1 MERRYNMK
9 IKLKRGLSSNIT
21 AVNLDQG
28 EPAFC
33 TDTGKLY
40 VGDGTQNIL
49 INPDGG
55 IATEAGKL
63 SVARKISLS
72 GDASGNVSFDGSA
85 DVTLSVTVADD
96 SHNHIISNIDGL
108 QSALDGKVGNSRVL
122 TDVPL
127 NAKFTDTV
135 TTING
140 KTGDISKADIVALG
154 IPAQDTVYTHPTTHS
169 ISEVSGLQ
177 AALDSKQA
185 SLGFTPLNA
194 NLKGAVNGVAEL
206 DATGKVPASQLPSY
220 VDDVLE
226 YDNQAG
232 FPTTGETGKI
242 YIAKDT
248 NKTYRW
254 SGSDYVEISA
264 SLALGTTSSTAFRGD
279 YGQIAYTHSQSA
291 HAPSDAQK
299 NSDIT
304 KAEIEAKLTGTIT
317 THSHTVTKEDVGLG
331 NVTNESKATMFTSPT
346 FTGTP
351 QTTTAAK
358 GTNTTQIASTAYVMT
373 ALGDYVK
380 TTDTIDGGTF

>member
-1 MERRYNMK
+1 MK

-21 AVNLDQG
+21 ALNLDQG

-108 QSALDGKVGNSRVL
+108 QSALD
-122 TDVPL
+122 
-127 NAKFTDTV
+127 
-135 TTING
+135 
-140 KTGDISKADIVALG
+140 
-154 IPAQDTVYTHPTTHS
+154 
-169 ISEVSGLQ
+169 
-177 AALDSKQA
+177 SKQA

-206 DATGKVPASQLPSY
+206 DEAGKVPASQLPSY
-220 VDDVLE
+220 VDDVEE

-242 YIAKDT
+242 YVAKDT

-254 SGSDYVEISA
+254 SGSGYVEISA

-279 YGQIAYTHSQSA
+279 YGQTAYTHSQSA
-291 HAPSDAQK
+291 HAPADAQK

>member
-1 MERRYNMK
+1 MK

-63 SVARKISLS
+63 SVARKISLD
-72 GDASGNVSFDGSA
+72 GDASGNVNFDGSA

-96 SHNHIISNIDGL
+96 SHNHIISNVDGL
-108 QSALDGKVGNSRVL
+108 QSALDG
-122 TDVPL
+122 
-127 NAKFTDTV
+127 
-135 TTING
+135 
-140 KTGDISKADIVALG
+140 
-154 IPAQDTVYTHPTTHS
+154 
-169 ISEVSGLQ
+169 
-177 AALDSKQA
+177 KQA

-206 DATGKVPASQLPSY
+206 DEAGKVPATQLPSY

-226 YDNQAG
+226 HDNQAG

-254 SGSDYVEISA
+254 SGSGYVEISA

-279 YGQIAYTHSQSA
+279 YGQTAYTHSQAS

-304 KAEIEAKLTGTIT
+304 KAEIENKLTGTIT
-317 THSHTVTKEDVGLG
+317 THSHTVTKGDVGLG

-351 QTTTAAK
+351 LSTTATK
-358 GTNTTQIASTAYVMT
+358 GTNTTQIATTSYVMT

>member
-1 MERRYNMK
+1 MEWRYNMK

-21 AVNLDQG
+21 TLNLDQG

-55 IATEAGKL
+55 IATEAAKL
-63 SVARKISLS
+63 SVARKISLD

-108 QSALDGKVGNSRVL
+108 QSALD
-122 TDVPL
+122 
-127 NAKFTDTV
+127 
-135 TTING
+135 
-140 KTGDISKADIVALG
+140 
-154 IPAQDTVYTHPTTHS
+154 
-169 ISEVSGLQ
+169 
-177 AALDSKQA
+177 SKQA

-206 DATGKVPASQLPSY
+206 DEAGKVPASQLPSY

-226 YDNQAG
+226 YDKQSG

-242 YIAKDT
+242 YVAKDT

-254 SGSDYVEISA
+254 SGSGYVEISA

-279 YGQIAYTHSQSA
+279 YGDRKS
-291 HAPSDAQK
+291 
-299 NSDIT
+299 
-304 KAEIEAKLTGTIT
+304 
-317 THSHTVTKEDVGLG
+317 VV
-331 NVTNESKATMFTSPT
+331 
-346 FTGTP
+346 
-351 QTTTAAK
+351 
-358 GTNTTQIASTAYVMT
+358 
-373 ALGDYVK
+373 
-380 TTDTIDGGTF
+380 

>member
-1 MERRYNMK
+1 MK

-21 AVNLDQG
+21 SVNLDSG

-40 VGDGTQNIL
+40 IGDGTSNIL
-49 INPDGG
+49 VNPDGG
-55 IATEAGKL
+55 TAETANKLAIAR
-63 SVARKISLS
+63 SISLT
-72 GDASGNVSFDGSA
+72 GDATGSTNFDGSA
-85 DVTLSVTVADD
+85 NVSIGVTVADD
-96 SHNHIISNIDGL
+96 SHNHIISNVDGL
-108 QSALDGKVGNSRVL
+108 QSALDG
-122 TDVPL
+122 
-127 NAKFTDTV
+127 
-135 TTING
+135 
-140 KTGDISKADIVALG
+140 
-154 IPAQDTVYTHPTTHS
+154 
-169 ISEVSGLQ
+169 
-177 AALDSKQA
+177 KQA

-206 DATGKVPASQLPSY
+206 DEAGKVPATQLPSY

-232 FPTTGETGKI
+232 FPATGETGKI
-242 YIAKDT
+242 YVAKDT

-254 SGSDYVEISA
+254 SGDGYVEISA

-279 YGQIAYTHSQSA
+279 YGQTAYTHSQAS

-317 THSHTVTKEDVGLG
+317 THSHTVTKGDVGLG
-331 NVTNESKATMFTSPT
+331 NVTNESKATMFASPE

-351 QTTTAAK
+351 ISTTATK
-358 GTNTTQIASTAYVMT
+358 GTNTTQIATTAYVMT

>member
-1 MERRYNMK
+1 MK
-9 IKLKRGLSSNIT
+9 IKLKRGLSDNIA

-108 QSALDGKVGNSRVL
+108 QSALD
-122 TDVPL
+122 
-127 NAKFTDTV
+127 
-135 TTING
+135 
-140 KTGDISKADIVALG
+140 
-154 IPAQDTVYTHPTTHS
+154 
-169 ISEVSGLQ
+169 
-177 AALDSKQA
+177 SKQA

-206 DATGKVPASQLPSY
+206 DATGKVPTSQLPSY

-226 YDNQAG
+226 YDDQAG

-254 SGSDYVEISA
+254 SGSGYVEISA

-279 YGQIAYTHSQSA
+279 YGQTAYTHSQSA

-317 THSHTVTKEDVGLG
+317 SHSHTVTKGDVGLG

>member
-1 MERRYNMK
+1 MK
-9 IKLKRGLSSNIT
+9 ILSKLDN
-21 AVNLDQG
+21 
-28 EPAFC
+28 
-33 TDTGKLY
+33 TGM
-40 VGDGTQNIL
+40 I
-49 INPDGG
+49 
-55 IATEAGKL
+55 EE
-63 SVARKISLS
+63 
-72 GDASGNVSFDGSA
+72 
-85 DVTLSVTVADD
+85 VADKRYVTD
-96 SHNHIISNIDGL
+96 AEKL
-108 QSALDGKVGNSRVL
+108 TWNSKS
-122 TDVPL
+122 D
-127 NAKFTDTV
+127 TDTV

-140 KTGDISKADIVALG
+140 KTGAISKADIVALG

-232 FPTTGETGKI
+232 FPSTGETGKI
-242 YIAKDT
+242 YVAKNT

-254 SGSDYVEISA
+254 SGSSYVEISA

-279 YGQIAYTHSQSA
+279 YGQTAYTHSQSA
-291 HAPSDAQK
+291 HAPANAQK

-317 THSHTVTKEDVGLG
+317 THSHTVTKSDVGLG
-331 NVTNESKATMFTSPT
+331 NVTNESKATMFTSPI

>member
-1 MERRYNMK
+1 MEWRYNMK

-40 VGDGTQNIL
+40 IGDGEQNIL
-49 INPDGG
+49 INPYDGT
-55 IATEAGKL
+55 ATEAAKL
-63 SVARKISLS
+63 SVARKISLD

-108 QSALDGKVGNSRVL
+108 QSALDGKVDNSRVL

-135 TTING
+135 TTIND
-140 KTGDISKADIVALG
+140 KTGAISKADIVALG

-206 DATGKVPASQLPSY
+206 DEAGKVPASQLPSY

-226 YDNQAG
+226 YDDQAG

-242 YIAKDT
+242 YVAKDT

-254 SGSDYVEISA
+254 SGSGYVEISA

-279 YGQIAYTHSQSA
+279 YGQTAYTHSQSA
-291 HAPSDAQK
+291 HAPADAQK

-351 QTTTAAK
+351 KTTTAAK

-380 TTDTIDGGTF
+380 ITDTIDGGTF

>member
-1 MERRYNMK
+1 MK

-21 AVNLDQG
+21 AVNLDSG

-40 VGDGTQNIL
+40 VGDGTSNIL
-49 INPDGG
+49 VNPDGG
-55 IATEAGKL
+55 TAEVANKLAIAR
-63 SVARKISLS
+63 SISLT
-72 GDASGNVSFDGSA
+72 GDATGSTNFDGSA
-85 DVTLSVTVADD
+85 NVSIGVTVADD
-96 SHNHIISNIDGL
+96 SHNHSISNVGGL
-108 QSALDGKVGNSRVL
+108 QSALDG
-122 TDVPL
+122 
-127 NAKFTDTV
+127 
-135 TTING
+135 
-140 KTGDISKADIVALG
+140 
-154 IPAQDTVYTHPTTHS
+154 
-169 ISEVSGLQ
+169 
-177 AALDSKQA
+177 KQA

-194 NLKGAVNGVAEL
+194 NLKGAAGGVAEL
-206 DATGKVPASQLPSY
+206 DVAGKVPASQLPSY
-220 VDDVLE
+220 VDDVE
-226 YDNQAG
+226 EHDNQAG

-254 SGSDYVEISA
+254 SGSGYVEISA
-264 SLALGTTSSTAFRGD
+264 SIALGTTSSTAFRGD
-279 YGQIAYTHSQSA
+279 YGQTAYTHSQSA
-291 HAPSDAQK
+291 HAPTNAQK

-317 THSHTVTKEDVGLG
+317 THSHTVTKGDVGLG
-331 NVTNESKATMFTSPT
+331 NVINESKSTMFTSPT

-351 QTTTAAK
+351 KTTTPAK

>member
-1 MERRYNMK
+1 MK

-40 VGDGTQNIL
+40 IGDGASNVL
-49 INPDGG
+49 VNPDGG
-55 IATEAGKL
+55 TAETANKLAIAR
-63 SVARKISLS
+63 SISLT
-72 GDASGNVSFDGSA
+72 GDATGSTGFDGSA
-85 DVTLSVTVADD
+85 NVSIDVTVADD
-96 SHNHIISNIDGL
+96 SHNHIISNVDGL
-108 QSALDGKVGNSRVL
+108 QTALDG
-122 TDVPL
+122 
-127 NAKFTDTV
+127 
-135 TTING
+135 
-140 KTGDISKADIVALG
+140 
-154 IPAQDTVYTHPTTHS
+154 
-169 ISEVSGLQ
+169 
-177 AALDSKQA
+177 KQA

-206 DATGKVPASQLPSY
+206 DVTGKVPASQLPSY
-220 VDDVLE
+220 VDDVE
-226 YDNQAG
+226 EHDNQAG

-242 YIAKDT
+242 YVAKDT

-254 SGSDYVEISA
+254 SGNGYVEISA

-279 YGQIAYTHSQSA
+279 YGQTAYTHSQSA
-291 HAPSDAQK
+291 HAPTNAQK

-317 THSHTVTKEDVGLG
+317 THSHTVTKGDVGLG
-331 NVTNESKATMFTSPT
+331 NVANESKATMFTSPT

-351 QTTTAAK
+351 ISTVAAK
-358 GTNTTQIASTAYVMT
+358 GTNSAQIATTSYVMT

>member
-1 MERRYNMK
+1 MEWRYNMK

-55 IATEAGKL
+55 IATEAAKL

-108 QSALDGKVGNSRVL
+108 QS
-122 TDVPL
+122 
-127 NAKFTDTV
+127 
-135 TTING
+135 
-140 KTGDISKADIVALG
+140 
-154 IPAQDTVYTHPTTHS
+154 
-169 ISEVSGLQ
+169 
-177 AALDSKQA
+177 ALDSKQA

-254 SGSDYVEISA
+254 SGSGYVEISA

-279 YGQIAYTHSQSA
+279 YGQTAYTHSQSA
-291 HAPSDAQK
+291 HAPADAQK

-331 NVTNESKATMFTSPT
+331 NVTNESKATMFTSPI

>member
-1 MERRYNMK
+1 MEWRYNMK

-40 VGDGTQNIL
+40 IGDGEQNIL

-108 QSALDGKVGNSRVL
+108 QSALD
-122 TDVPL
+122 
-127 NAKFTDTV
+127 
-135 TTING
+135 
-140 KTGDISKADIVALG
+140 
-154 IPAQDTVYTHPTTHS
+154 
-169 ISEVSGLQ
+169 
-177 AALDSKQA
+177 SKQA

-226 YDNQAG
+226 YDDQAG

-254 SGSDYVEISA
+254 SGSGYVEISA

-279 YGQIAYTHSQSA
+279 YGQTAYTHSQSA
-291 HAPSDAQK
+291 HAPADAQK

-331 NVTNESKATMFTSPT
+331 NVTNESKATMFTSPI

>member
-1 MERRYNMK
+1 MK

-40 VGDGTQNIL
+40 IGDGTQNIL

-63 SVARKISLS
+63 SIARKISLS

-85 DVTLSVTVADD
+85 DVTLNVTVADD

-108 QSALDGKVGNSRVL
+108 QSALD
-122 TDVPL
+122 
-127 NAKFTDTV
+127 
-135 TTING
+135 
-140 KTGDISKADIVALG
+140 
-154 IPAQDTVYTHPTTHS
+154 
-169 ISEVSGLQ
+169 
-177 AALDSKQA
+177 SKQA

-194 NLKGAVNGVAEL
+194 NLKGAANGVAEL

-254 SGSDYVEISA
+254 SGSGYVEISA

-279 YGQIAYTHSQSA
+279 YGQTAYTHSQAS

-304 KAEIEAKLTGTIT
+304 KAEIENKLTGIIT
-317 THSHTVTKEDVGLG
+317 THSHTVTKGDVGLG

-351 QTTTAAK
+351 LSTTATK
-358 GTNTTQIASTAYVMT
+358 GTNTTQIATTSYVMT

>member
-1 MERRYNMK
+1 MK

-108 QSALDGKVGNSRVL
+108 QSALD
-122 TDVPL
+122 
-127 NAKFTDTV
+127 
-135 TTING
+135 
-140 KTGDISKADIVALG
+140 
-154 IPAQDTVYTHPTTHS
+154 
-169 ISEVSGLQ
+169 
-177 AALDSKQA
+177 SKQA

-194 NLKGAVNGVAEL
+194 NLKGAANGVAEL

>member
-1 MERRYNMK
+1 MK
-9 IKLKRGLSSNIT
+9 IKLKRGLSDNIA

-33 TDTGKLY
+33 MDTGKLY
-40 VGDGTQNIL
+40 IGDGTQNIL

-63 SVARKISLS
+63 SIARKISLS

-85 DVTLSVTVADD
+85 DVTLNVTVADD

-108 QSALDGKVGNSRVL
+108 QSALD
-122 TDVPL
+122 
-127 NAKFTDTV
+127 
-135 TTING
+135 
-140 KTGDISKADIVALG
+140 
-154 IPAQDTVYTHPTTHS
+154 
-169 ISEVSGLQ
+169 
-177 AALDSKQA
+177 SKQA

-194 NLKGAVNGVAEL
+194 NLKGAANGVAEL

-232 FPTTGETGKI
+232 FPGTGETGKI
-242 YIAKDT
+242 YVAKDT

-254 SGSDYVEISA
+254 SGSGYVEISA

-279 YGQIAYTHSQSA
+279 YGQTAYTHSQSA
-291 HAPSDAQK
+291 HAPANAQK

-304 KAEIEAKLTGTIT
+304 KSEIEAKLTGTIT
-317 THSHTVTKEDVGLG
+317 SHSHTVTKEDVGLG

-351 QTTTAAK
+351 TAPTAAK

>member
-1 MERRYNMK
+1 MEWRYNMK

-21 AVNLDQG
+21 ALNLDQG

-108 QSALDGKVGNSRVL
+108 QSALD
-122 TDVPL
+122 
-127 NAKFTDTV
+127 
-135 TTING
+135 
-140 KTGDISKADIVALG
+140 
-154 IPAQDTVYTHPTTHS
+154 
-169 ISEVSGLQ
+169 
-177 AALDSKQA
+177 SKQA

-206 DATGKVPASQLPSY
+206 DATGKVPTSQLPSY

-254 SGSDYVEISA
+254 SGSGYVEISA

-279 YGQIAYTHSQSA
+279 YGQTAYTHSQSA
-291 HAPSDAQK
+291 HAPTDAQK

>member
-1 MERRYNMK
+1 MK

-108 QSALDGKVGNSRVL
+108 QSALD
-122 TDVPL
+122 
-127 NAKFTDTV
+127 
-135 TTING
+135 
-140 KTGDISKADIVALG
+140 
-154 IPAQDTVYTHPTTHS
+154 
-169 ISEVSGLQ
+169 
-177 AALDSKQA
+177 SKQA

-194 NLKGAVNGVAEL
+194 NLKGAANGVAEL

-317 THSHTVTKEDVGLG
+317 THSHTVTKGDVGLG
-331 NVTNESKATMFTSPT
+331 NVTNESKETMFTSPT

>member
-108 QSALDGKVGNSRVL
+108 QSALD
-122 TDVPL
+122 
-127 NAKFTDTV
+127 
-135 TTING
+135 
-140 KTGDISKADIVALG
+140 
-154 IPAQDTVYTHPTTHS
+154 
-169 ISEVSGLQ
+169 
-177 AALDSKQA
+177 SKQA

-194 NLKGAVNGVAEL
+194 NLKGAANGVAEL

>member
-1 MERRYNMK
+1 MEWRYNMK

-40 VGDGTQNIL
+40 IGDGAQNIL
-49 INPDGG
+49 INSYDGTE
-55 IATEAGKL
+55 TEAAKL
-63 SVARKISLS
+63 SVERKISLS

-108 QSALDGKVGNSRVL
+108 QSALDDKVDDSRVL

-140 KTGDISKADIVALG
+140 KTGAISKADIVALG

-226 YDNQAG
+226 YDKQSG

-242 YIAKDT
+242 YVAKNT

-254 SGSDYVEISA
+254 SGSAYVEISA

-279 YGQIAYTHSQSA
+279 YGQTAYTHSQSA
-291 HAPSDAQK
+291 HAPTNAQK

-331 NVTNESKATMFTSPT
+331 NVTNESKATMFASPT

-351 QTTTAAK
+351 KTPTAAK

-380 TTDTIDGGTF
+380 ITDTIDGGTF

>member
-1 MERRYNMK
+1 
-9 IKLKRGLSSNIT
+9 
-21 AVNLDQG
+21 LD
-28 EPAFC
+28 A
-33 TDTGKLY
+33 
-40 VGDGTQNIL
+40 N
-49 INPDGG
+49 
-55 IATEAGKL
+55 
-63 SVARKISLS
+63 
-72 GDASGNVSFDGSA
+72 
-85 DVTLSVTVADD
+85 
-96 SHNHIISNIDGL
+96 
-108 QSALDGKVGNSRVL
+108 KVDNSRVL
-122 TDVPL
+122 TDVPV

-140 KTGDISKADIVALG
+140 KTGAITKADIVALG
-154 IPAQDTVYTHPTTHS
+154 IPAQDTVYTHPSTHS

-177 AALDSKQA
+177 DALDSKQA

-206 DATGKVPASQLPSY
+206 DEAGKVPASQLPSY
-220 VDDVLE
+220 VDDVEE

-242 YIAKDT
+242 YVAKDT

-254 SGSDYVEISA
+254 SGSGYVEISA

-279 YGQIAYTHSQSA
+279 YGQIAYAHSQSA

-317 THSHTVTKEDVGLG
+317 THSHIVTKEDVGLG

-351 QTTTAAK
+351 KTPTPAK

-373 ALGDYVK
+373 ALEDYVK

>member
-40 VGDGTQNIL
+40 IGDGTQNIL

-55 IATEAGKL
+55 IATEAAKL
-63 SVARKISLS
+63 SVARKISLD

-108 QSALDGKVGNSRVL
+108 QS
-122 TDVPL
+122 
-127 NAKFTDTV
+127 
-135 TTING
+135 
-140 KTGDISKADIVALG
+140 
-154 IPAQDTVYTHPTTHS
+154 
-169 ISEVSGLQ
+169 
-177 AALDSKQA
+177 ALDSKQA

-226 YDNQAG
+226 YDDQAG

-254 SGSDYVEISA
+254 SGSSYVEISA
-264 SLALGTTSSTAFRGD
+264 SLALGTTSATAFRGD

-317 THSHTVTKEDVGLG
+317 THSHTVTKDDVGLG
-331 NVTNESKATMFTSPT
+331 NVTNESKETMFTSPT

-351 QTTTAAK
+351 KTPTAAK

>member
-1 MERRYNMK
+1 MK
-9 IKLKRGLSSNIT
+9 IKLKRGLSSNFT
-21 AVNLDQG
+21 MVNLEQG

-40 VGDGTQNIL
+40 IGDGTQNIL

-63 SVARKISLS
+63 SIARKISLS
-72 GDASGNVSFDGSA
+72 GDASGNVNFDGST

-96 SHNHIISNIDGL
+96 SHNHIISNIDDL
-108 QSALDGKVGNSRVL
+108 QS
-122 TDVPL
+122 
-127 NAKFTDTV
+127 
-135 TTING
+135 
-140 KTGDISKADIVALG
+140 
-154 IPAQDTVYTHPTTHS
+154 
-169 ISEVSGLQ
+169 
-177 AALDSKQA
+177 ALDSKQA

-194 NLKGAVNGVAEL
+194 NLKGAANGVAEL

-242 YIAKDT
+242 YVAKNT

-254 SGSDYVEISA
+254 SGSGYVEISA

-279 YGQIAYTHSQSA
+279 YGQTAYTHSQSA
-291 HAPSDAQK
+291 HAPANAQK

-317 THSHTVTKEDVGLG
+317 SHSHTVTKADVGLS
-331 NVTNESKATMFTSPT
+331 NVTNESKATMFTNAAL
-346 FTGTP
+346 TGTP
-351 QTTTAAK
+351 TAPTASK

>member
-1 MERRYNMK
+1 MK

-55 IATEAGKL
+55 TATEAAKL

-108 QSALDGKVGNSRVL
+108 QSALD
-122 TDVPL
+122 
-127 NAKFTDTV
+127 
-135 TTING
+135 
-140 KTGDISKADIVALG
+140 
-154 IPAQDTVYTHPTTHS
+154 
-169 ISEVSGLQ
+169 
-177 AALDSKQA
+177 SKQA

-206 DATGKVPASQLPSY
+206 DATGKVPTSQLPSY

-254 SGSDYVEISA
+254 AGSGYVEISA

-279 YGQIAYTHSQSA
+279 YGQTAYTHSQSA
-291 HAPSDAQK
+291 HAPADAQK

-317 THSHTVTKEDVGLG
+317 THSHIVTKEDVGLG
-331 NVTNESKATMFTSPT
+331 NVTNESKTTMFTSPT

-351 QTTTAAK
+351 KTTTAAK

-380 TTDTIDGGTF
+380 ITDTIDGGTF

>member
-1 MERRYNMK
+1 MK

-55 IATEAGKL
+55 IATEAAKL

-108 QSALDGKVGNSRVL
+108 QSALD
-122 TDVPL
+122 
-127 NAKFTDTV
+127 
-135 TTING
+135 
-140 KTGDISKADIVALG
+140 
-154 IPAQDTVYTHPTTHS
+154 
-169 ISEVSGLQ
+169 
-177 AALDSKQA
+177 SKQA

-206 DATGKVPASQLPSY
+206 DEAGKVPASQLPSY

-254 SGSDYVEISA
+254 SGSGYVEISA

-279 YGQIAYTHSQSA
+279 YGQTAYMHSQSA
-291 HAPSDAQK
+291 HAPTDAQK

-317 THSHTVTKEDVGLG
+317 THSHIVTKEDVGLG
-331 NVTNESKATMFTSPT
+331 NVTNESKATMFASPI